1 MIFCLVHIGKR
12 RKNYNFDH
20 DRDRVVHA
28 EQRKC
33 TADHRPCCLS
43 FDVAWLYSDEAGGII
58 FQKNNSLCGG
68 NVGVTAAC
76 CRFISD
82 FGGCCSSINLGSI
95 TDASSLSML
104 DGRQQIIIIVIALI
118 YAVAVM
124 VLDLMIT
131 YRLTKGV
138 QELQIN
144 TGADLKGDL
153 LMKLWKA
160 FSIMIVVS
168 IVFIII
174 AAMYRGLIL
183 AAFIALAAAIVKI
196 VYFGYFIR
204 ACVYYQKNRSI
215 A

>member
-1 MIFCLVHIGKR
+1 
-12 RKNYNFDH
+12 
-20 DRDRVVHA
+20 
-28 EQRKC
+28 
-33 TADHRPCCLS
+33 
-43 FDVAWLYSDEAGGII
+43 
-58 FQKNNSLCGG
+58 
-68 NVGVTAAC
+68 
-76 CRFISD
+76 
-82 FGGCCSSINLGSI
+82 
-95 TDASSLSML
+95 
-104 DGRQQIIIIVIALI
+104 
-118 YAVAVM
+118 M

-153 LMKLWKA
+153 LLKLWKA

-183 AAFIALAAAIVKI
+183 AAFIALAAAIVKS

-204 ACVYYQKNRSI
+204 ACVYYQKNKSI

>member
-1 MIFCLVHIGKR
+1 MILITIGIGLSMLNIENAQLITGPVAYLLILLGCIQMKQEGQFFKKTIPYAAVMLGLQLLV
-12 RKNYNFDH
+12 
-20 DRDRVVHA
+20 VV
-28 EQRKC
+28 
-33 TADHRPCCLS
+33 LS
-43 FDVAWLYSDEAGGII
+43 VISVA
-58 FQKNNSLCGG
+58 
-68 NVGVTAAC
+68 AAL
-76 CRFISD
+76 
-82 FGGCCSSINLGSI
+82 SINLGSI

-204 ACVYYQKNRSI
+204 ACVYYQKNKSI

>member
-1 MIFCLVHIGKR
+1 MILITIGIGLSMLNIENAQLITYLLILLGCIQMKQEGQFFKKTIPYAAVMLGLQLLV
-12 RKNYNFDH
+12 
-20 DRDRVVHA
+20 VV
-28 EQRKC
+28 
-33 TADHRPCCLS
+33 LS
-43 FDVAWLYSDEAGGII
+43 VISVA
-58 FQKNNSLCGG
+58 
-68 NVGVTAAC
+68 AAL
-76 CRFISD
+76 
-82 FGGCCSSINLGSI
+82 SINLGSI

-204 ACVYYQKNRSI
+204 ACVYYQKNKSI

>member
-1 MIFCLVHIGKR
+1 MILITIGIGLSMLNIENAQLITGPVAYLLILLGCIQMKQEGQFFKKTIPYAAVMLGLQLLV
-12 RKNYNFDH
+12 
-20 DRDRVVHA
+20 VV
-28 EQRKC
+28 
-33 TADHRPCCLS
+33 LS
-43 FDVAWLYSDEAGGII
+43 VISVA
-58 FQKNNSLCGG
+58 
-68 NVGVTAAC
+68 AAL
-76 CRFISD
+76 
-82 FGGCCSSINLGSI
+82 SIDLGSI

>member
-1 MIFCLVHIGKR
+1 MILITIGIGLSMLNIENAQLITGPVAYLLILLGCIQMKQEGQFFKKTIPYAAVMLGLQLLV
-12 RKNYNFDH
+12 
-20 DRDRVVHA
+20 VV
-28 EQRKC
+28 
-33 TADHRPCCLS
+33 LS
-43 FDVAWLYSDEAGGII
+43 VISVA
-58 FQKNNSLCGG
+58 
-68 NVGVTAAC
+68 AAL
-76 CRFISD
+76 
-82 FGGCCSSINLGSI
+82 SINLGSI

-153 LMKLWKA
+153 LLKLWKA

>member
-1 MIFCLVHIGKR
+1 MILITIGIGLSMLNKENAQLITGPVAYLLILLGCIQMKQEGQFFKKTIPYAAVMLGLQLLV
-12 RKNYNFDH
+12 
-20 DRDRVVHA
+20 VV
-28 EQRKC
+28 
-33 TADHRPCCLS
+33 LS
-43 FDVAWLYSDEAGGII
+43 VISVA
-58 FQKNNSLCGG
+58 
-68 NVGVTAAC
+68 AAL
-76 CRFISD
+76 
-82 FGGCCSSINLGSI
+82 SINLGSI

-153 LMKLWKA
+153 LLKLWKA

>member
-1 MIFCLVHIGKR
+1 MILITIGIGLSMLNKENAQLITGPVAYLLILLGCIQMKQEGQFFKKTIPYAAVMLGLQLLV
-12 RKNYNFDH
+12 
-20 DRDRVVHA
+20 VV
-28 EQRKC
+28 
-33 TADHRPCCLS
+33 LS
-43 FDVAWLYSDEAGGII
+43 VISVA
-58 FQKNNSLCGG
+58 
-68 NVGVTAAC
+68 AAL
-76 CRFISD
+76 
-82 FGGCCSSINLGSI
+82 SINLGSI

-204 ACVYYQKNRSI
+204 ACVYYQKNKSI

>member
-1 MIFCLVHIGKR
+1 MILITIGIGLSMLNKENAQLITGPVAYLLILLGCIQMKQEGQFFKKTIPYAAVMLGLQLLV
-12 RKNYNFDH
+12 
-20 DRDRVVHA
+20 VV
-28 EQRKC
+28 
-33 TADHRPCCLS
+33 LS
-43 FDVAWLYSDEAGGII
+43 VISVA
-58 FQKNNSLCGG
+58 
-68 NVGVTAAC
+68 AAL
-76 CRFISD
+76 
-82 FGGCCSSINLGSI
+82 SINLGSI

-104 DGRQQIIIIVIALI
+104 NGRQQIIIIVIALI

>member
-1 MIFCLVHIGKR
+1 MILITIGIGLSMLNIENVQLITGPVAYLLILLGCIQMKQEGQSFKKTIPYAAVMLGLQLLV
-12 RKNYNFDH
+12 
-20 DRDRVVHA
+20 VV
-28 EQRKC
+28 
-33 TADHRPCCLS
+33 LS
-43 FDVAWLYSDEAGGII
+43 VIS
-58 FQKNNSLCGG
+58 
-68 NVGVTAAC
+68 VTAAL
-76 CRFISD
+76 
-82 FGGCCSSINLGSI
+82 SIDLGSI

-153 LMKLWKA
+153 LLKLWKA

>member
-1 MIFCLVHIGKR
+1 MILITIGIGLSMLNIENAQLITGPVAYLLILLGCIQMKQEGQFFKKTIPYAAVMLGLQLLV
-12 RKNYNFDH
+12 
-20 DRDRVVHA
+20 VV
-28 EQRKC
+28 
-33 TADHRPCCLS
+33 LS
-43 FDVAWLYSDEAGGII
+43 VISVA
-58 FQKNNSLCGG
+58 
-68 NVGVTAAC
+68 AAL
-76 CRFISD
+76 
-82 FGGCCSSINLGSI
+82 SINLGSI

>member
-1 MIFCLVHIGKR
+1 MILITIGIGLSMLNIENAQLITGPVAYLLILLGCIQMKQEVPSFKKTIPYAAVMLGLQLLV
-12 RKNYNFDH
+12 
-20 DRDRVVHA
+20 VV
-28 EQRKC
+28 
-33 TADHRPCCLS
+33 LS
-43 FDVAWLYSDEAGGII
+43 LISV
-58 FQKNNSLCGG
+58 
-68 NVGVTAAC
+68 VTAL
-76 CRFISD
+76 
-82 FGGCCSSINLGSI
+82 SINLGSI

-104 DGRQQIIIIVIALI
+104 DGRQQIIIVVIALI
-118 YAVAVM
+118 YAIAVM
-124 VLDLMIT
+124 VLDLTII

-174 AAMYRGLIL
+174 AAMYGGLIL
-183 AAFIALAAAIVKI
+183 AAFIAFAAAIVKI

-204 ACVYYQKNRSI
+204 ACVYYQKHRSI

>member
-1 MIFCLVHIGKR
+1 MILITIGIGLSMLNKENAQLITGPVAYLLILLGCIQMKQEGQFFKKTIPYAAVMLGLQLLV
-12 RKNYNFDH
+12 
-20 DRDRVVHA
+20 VV
-28 EQRKC
+28 
-33 TADHRPCCLS
+33 LS
-43 FDVAWLYSDEAGGII
+43 VISVA
-58 FQKNNSLCGG
+58 
-68 NVGVTAAC
+68 AAL
-76 CRFISD
+76 
-82 FGGCCSSINLGSI
+82 SINLGSI

>member
-1 MIFCLVHIGKR
+1 MILITIGIGLSMLNIENAQLITGPVAYLLILLGCIQMKQEGQFFKKTIPYAAVMLGLQLLV
-12 RKNYNFDH
+12 
-20 DRDRVVHA
+20 VV
-28 EQRKC
+28 
-33 TADHRPCCLS
+33 LS
-43 FDVAWLYSDEAGGII
+43 VISVA
-58 FQKNNSLCGG
+58 
-68 NVGVTAAC
+68 AAL
-76 CRFISD
+76 
-82 FGGCCSSINLGSI
+82 SINLGSI

-104 DGRQQIIIIVIALI
+104 NGRQQIIIIVIALI

-204 ACVYYQKNRSI
+204 ACLYYQKNRSI

>member
-1 MIFCLVHIGKR
+1 MILITIGIGLSMLNIENAQLITGPVAYLLILLGCIQMKQEGQFFKKTIPYAAVMLGLLLLV
-12 RKNYNFDH
+12 
-20 DRDRVVHA
+20 VV
-28 EQRKC
+28 
-33 TADHRPCCLS
+33 LS
-43 FDVAWLYSDEAGGII
+43 VISVA
-58 FQKNNSLCGG
+58 
-68 NVGVTAAC
+68 AAL
-76 CRFISD
+76 
-82 FGGCCSSINLGSI
+82 SINLGSI

-104 DGRQQIIIIVIALI
+104 DGRQRIIIIVIALI

-204 ACVYYQKNRSI
+204 ACVYYQKNKSI

>member
-1 MIFCLVHIGKR
+1 MILITIGIGLSMLNIENAQLITGPVAYLLILLGCIQMKQEGQFFKKTIPYAAVMLGLQLLV
-12 RKNYNFDH
+12 
-20 DRDRVVHA
+20 VV
-28 EQRKC
+28 
-33 TADHRPCCLS
+33 LS
-43 FDVAWLYSDEAGGII
+43 VISVA
-58 FQKNNSLCGG
+58 
-68 NVGVTAAC
+68 AAL
-76 CRFISD
+76 
-82 FGGCCSSINLGSI
+82 SIDLGSI

-153 LMKLWKA
+153 LLKLWKA

>member
-1 MIFCLVHIGKR
+1 MLNKENAQLITGPVAYLLILLGCIQMKQEGQSFKKTIPYAAVMLGLQLLV
-12 RKNYNFDH
+12 
-20 DRDRVVHA
+20 VV
-28 EQRKC
+28 
-33 TADHRPCCLS
+33 LS
-43 FDVAWLYSDEAGGII
+43 VISVA
-58 FQKNNSLCGG
+58 
-68 NVGVTAAC
+68 AAL
-76 CRFISD
+76 
-82 FGGCCSSINLGSI
+82 SINLGSI

>member
-1 MIFCLVHIGKR
+1 MILITIGIGLSMLNIENAQLITGPVAYLLILLGCIQMKQEGQFFKKTIPYAAVMLGLQLLV
-12 RKNYNFDH
+12 
-20 DRDRVVHA
+20 VV
-28 EQRKC
+28 
-33 TADHRPCCLS
+33 LS
-43 FDVAWLYSDEAGGII
+43 VISVA
-58 FQKNNSLCGG
+58 
-68 NVGVTAAC
+68 AAL
-76 CRFISD
+76 
-82 FGGCCSSINLGSI
+82 SINLGSI

-104 DGRQQIIIIVIALI
+104 DGRQRIIIIVIALI

-204 ACVYYQKNRSI
+204 ACVYYQKNKSI

>member
-1 MIFCLVHIGKR
+1 MILITIGSGLSMLNIENAQLITGPVAYLLILLGCIQMKQEGQFFKKTIPYAAVMLELQLLV
-12 RKNYNFDH
+12 
-20 DRDRVVHA
+20 VV
-28 EQRKC
+28 
-33 TADHRPCCLS
+33 LS
-43 FDVAWLYSDEAGGII
+43 VISVA
-58 FQKNNSLCGG
+58 
-68 NVGVTAAC
+68 AAL
-76 CRFISD
+76 
-82 FGGCCSSINLGSI
+82 SINLGSI

-104 DGRQQIIIIVIALI
+104 NGRQQIIIIVIALI

-183 AAFIALAAAIVKI
+183 AAFIALAAAIVQI

>member
-1 MIFCLVHIGKR
+1 
-12 RKNYNFDH
+12 
-20 DRDRVVHA
+20 
-28 EQRKC
+28 
-33 TADHRPCCLS
+33 
-43 FDVAWLYSDEAGGII
+43 
-58 FQKNNSLCGG
+58 
-68 NVGVTAAC
+68 
-76 CRFISD
+76 
-82 FGGCCSSINLGSI
+82 
-95 TDASSLSML
+95 
-104 DGRQQIIIIVIALI
+104 
-118 YAVAVM
+118 M

-153 LMKLWKA
+153 LLKLWKA

-204 ACVYYQKNRSI
+204 ALTT
-215 A
+215 

>member
-1 MIFCLVHIGKR
+1 MILITIGIGLSMLNIENAQLITGPVAYLLILLGCIQMKQEGQFFKKTIPYAAVMLGLQLLV
-12 RKNYNFDH
+12 
-20 DRDRVVHA
+20 VV
-28 EQRKC
+28 
-33 TADHRPCCLS
+33 LS
-43 FDVAWLYSDEAGGII
+43 VISVA
-58 FQKNNSLCGG
+58 
-68 NVGVTAAC
+68 AAL
-76 CRFISD
+76 
-82 FGGCCSSINLGSI
+82 SINLGSI

-104 DGRQQIIIIVIALI
+104 NGRQQIIIIVIALI